1 VDVLNAHELRAGRGR
16 MTRLRRNG
24 APLAAIAA
32 LLGFAS
38 WAASCAVAIDLAA

>member
-1 VDVLNAHELRAGRGR
+1 
-16 MTRLRRNG
+16 MTRLRRRGRNG

-38 WAASCAVAIDLAA
+38 WAVSCAVAIDLAA